1 MKISFILISTAA
13 VVSALAEIIQLPD
26 FSDGSYIISIDGKGK
41 PTWTDIT
48 VNTTDSAPA
57 AIPKRDAA
65 SNSFRANKRYN
76 WPSGTYP
83 WCPGGDWF
91 LQNDFY
97 QHGWDAFYAQCK
109 ANGDHKFPK
118 NTVFANCQGTSVSYM
133 CAYTTNPC
141 NVNEWADAVGWAASN
156 CKGRRNGWME
166 PGYLHVPGWH
176 RRYGY
181 AKSGASIC

>member
-1 MKISFILISTAA
+1 MKLSSIFLSATA
-13 VVSALAEIIQLPD
+13 VGSALAETIQLPD
-26 FSDGSYIISIDGKGK
+26 LADGSYIISIDGEGK

-48 VNTTDSAPA
+48 VNTIDSAPA
-57 AIPKRDAA
+57 AIPKRDGA

-91 LQNDFY
+91 LENDFY

-118 NTVFANCQGTSVSYM
+118 NTVFANYQGTSVSYM

-156 CKGRRNGWME
+156 CKGRSNGWME
-166 PGYLHVPGWH
+166 PGMCSSQCFK
-176 RRYGY
+176 
-181 AKSGASIC
+181 ADC